1 MSKEGSCFDLQ
12 NYYPKELEIFSISED
27 AKEITLFMKSCSVC
41 YTCPNCGCKTDQFH
55 GTHRRK
61 VQDLPMLGKCVML
74 YITLHEFQCINPN
87 CSTSSIS
94 ENFHGFLNA
103 YSRMTERLVDFI
115 LTIALETSCEAT
127 ARILKTMKIKIS
139 GDTVIRL
146 LLNRYSKQES
156 PICGARIGIDDF
168 AYKKRHTYGTVI
180 VEEETHQVIAIL
192 DGRDGNTLKEWLK
205 QNKQVTTI
213 TRDRANAYTKAI
225 EEVLPNAIQIADR
238 FHLHQNLLEA
248 VRKVM
253 EKEIPVTTSISLED
267 NSIQIKS
274 SSHEK
279 AVKKTTENVKGLT
292 NAEKTRFQRILQIQE
307 LSQEGYSSCE
317 IARRIGIDRRTVTKY
332 RTGNIAILCR
342 SHKRSCLHAYK
353 DLIINHLQNGLTQA
367 EIIRQLRKLGYQ
379 KTNATARSYINQL
392 CETYKINVKKYTSLP
407 TTPIGENNRIK
418 IASITKKHIFESLWM
433 NRKLNLQ
440 HYQIVWE
447 KYEVLPQLET
457 CIREFRAIFSKRSIP
472 LLYLFIEKYKQ
483 STLKEIA
490 RFANGLE
497 IDIEAVENAVVSDL
511 SNGFVE
517 GMNNKIKTIKRTMY
531 GRCKPLL
538 LKAKLMYQIPQ
549 QV

>member
-1 MSKEGSCFDLQ
+1 M
-12 NYYPKELEIFSISED
+12 
-27 AKEITLFMKSCSVC
+27 
-41 YTCPNCGCKTDQFH
+41 
-55 GTHRRK
+55 
-61 VQDLPMLGKCVML
+61 
-74 YITLHEFQCINPN
+74 
-87 CSTSSIS
+87 
-94 ENFHGFLNA
+94 
-103 YSRMTERLVDFI
+103 
-115 LTIALETSCEAT
+115 
-127 ARILKTMKIKIS
+127 
-139 GDTVIRL
+139 
-146 LLNRYSKQES
+146 
-156 PICGARIGIDDF
+156 
-168 AYKKRHTYGTVI
+168 
-180 VEEETHQVIAIL
+180 
-192 DGRDGNTLKEWLK
+192 
-205 QNKQVTTI
+205 TTI